1 MTVVVGAIVFA
12 AEVKLPAMKTRAAL
26 PVPTTSMSQISPV
39 LMRGVLVRGR
49 SGTRRLCPGA
59 AVRAGGAVGLAVRV
73 VGADAS
79 PWLSVT
85 VSVIVFAPA
94 VA

>member
-1 MTVVVGAIVFA
+1 MVGATVFA
-12 AEVKLPAMKTRAAL
+12 SEVKPPAMNTRFSCG
-26 PVPTTSMSQISPV
+26 TTSMSQISPL
-39 LMRGVLVRGR
+39 LMRGVLVRGL
-49 SGTRRLCPGA
+49 SGTRRVCPSD
-59 AVRAGGAVGLAVRV
+59 VAGGAVGLTVRV

-85 VSVIVFAPA
+85 VSVTVRGPA

>member
-1 MTVVVGAIVFA
+1 
-12 AEVKLPAMKTRAAL
+12 
-26 PVPTTSMSQISPV
+26 MSQISPL

-49 SGTRRLCPGA
+49 SGTSRLWFGVPVPGGPA
-59 AVRAGGAVGLAVRV
+59 TTGLAVRV

-85 VSVIVFAPA
+85 TSVIVLAPP
-94 VA
+94 VV